1 MTEMVLHIRLIRFW
15 KKNLNLNQ
23 KHPCLPDS
31 ILNSQHL
38 DDGDDN
44 LDEAMPDDLNDQ
56 NLSELASS
64 ISAHDLKSMSQALTA
79 TVLNSALD
87 PNVPNLTQANP
98 NQLQG
103 QISQISQGQIPPG
116 VAGTLQA
123 GQQIAGMQ
131 ILQGAQGQLQ
141 LQSPLVQGQGQ
152 LLQGHVIQSQVPGNP
167 GQQMFQGP
175 ASQQLPGSGPES
187 IVQNLLQTPIPSAVA
202 GPSVTLQQP
211 GHPMQAQTALQG
223 LHKRPNI
230 LQGSRMLNSQNFQI
244 QGPNIQLQSSQNLGT
259 GVVQGQPGGQQKM
272 SVLKTQLAQGPLPPN
287 QFQIQM
293 PPSAI
298 AALGGAAFT
307 ISPQGTL
314 MPTTTGV
321 GMPIAP
327 GTPTTPGQ
335 LLPSPATPTASQA
348 SIANL
353 PCLIPPG
360 QVNGTSPS
368 GLFPTPPLLNTNTN
382 ASSAATQLKQMVS
395 NSQAPNSTTMTHS
408 TTNVQNSKKNSNPK
422 PKRQRRSKKQ
432 QQQQLNPATNKNI
445 VTAATVLP
453 NAATTLTLHPVG
465 GQFAAAMN
473 QSQQSTGST
482 LPLLTANA
490 LTAENLQAA
499 GLKLAL
505 PLQALLPSD
514 VSAVLT
520 TVNGTS
526 SPDEQPTSAKP
537 QAKSKGSANHR
548 KSQKAQAK
556 S

>member
-1 MTEMVLHIRLIRFW
+1 
-15 KKNLNLNQ
+15 
-23 KHPCLPDS
+23 
-31 ILNSQHL
+31 
-38 DDGDDN
+38 
-44 LDEAMPDDLNDQ
+44 MPDDLNDQ
-56 NLSELASS
+56 NLSDLASS
-64 ISAHDLKSMSQALTA
+64 ISAHDLNSMSQALTA

-87 PNVPNLTQANP
+87 PNVPNLSQQGNP
-98 NQLQG
+98 GQQLQG
-103 QISQISQGQIPPG
+103 QIAQG
-116 VAGTLQA
+116 VAGAGTLPGGAGTLPTA
-123 GQQIAGMQ
+123 GQQIAAGMQ
-131 ILQGAQGQLQ
+131 ILQGTQGQLH
-141 LQSPLVQGQGQ
+141 VQGQLLQGQEGQ
-152 LLQGHVIQSQVPGNP
+152 LLQGHVMQPQVPGNP
-167 GQQMFQGP
+167 GQQIFQGP
-175 ASQQLPGSGPES
+175 RPQQQQLPGSGPES
-187 IVQNLLQTPIPSAVA
+187 IVQNLLQTPLPPAAAA
-202 GPSVTLQQP
+202 GPSLTLQQS
-211 GHPMQAQTALQG
+211 GLPMQTQPTLQG
-223 LHKRPNI
+223 THKRPNI

-244 QGPNIQLQSSQNLGT
+244 QGPNIQLQSSQNVGS
-259 GVVQGQPGGQQKM
+259 GISQAQQGGQPKM
-272 SVLKTQLAQGPLPPN
+272 SVLQAQLAQGPLPPN

-307 ISPQGTL
+307 ISPQGAL

-321 GMPIAP
+321 GMPITP

-348 SIANL
+348 STANL

-360 QVNGTSPS
+360 QVNGTGPA
-368 GLFPTPPLLNTNTN
+368 GLLPTQPVLNTNIN
-382 ASSAATQLKQMVS
+382 ASSAVTQLKQIAS
-395 NSQAPNSTTMTHS
+395 NSQASNITTMTNNV
-408 TTNVQNSKKNSNPK
+408 TNAQNSKKNSNPK

-432 QQQQLNPATNKNI
+432 QQQQQANAVTNKNI
-445 VTAATVLP
+445 VTAAAVLP

-465 GQFAAAMN
+465 GQFAATMN
-473 QSQQSTGST
+473 QSQQTSTST
-482 LPLLTANA
+482 LPFLTANA

-526 SPDEQPTSAKP
+526 SPDEQPSGLKA

-548 KSQKAQAK
+548 KNQKTQAK